1 MASLYNAD
9 LKPLAKGTFTHPYDH
24 ATKLFVTDTYRLAPK
39 QSFLYYVVINIDP
52 SQTQLGSGFLGGV
65 LSFADRFQNL
75 ETGMLVKRVEL
86 PKFSIGTKTLN
97 AYNRKNIVQTNIQ
110 YEPVNFTFHDDAAD
124 VITNFWNDYY
134 TYYYRDSDY
143 GVNDYSRPEKYAPRN
158 KIGWGYSP
166 RNSSLPNFIKNIRIF
181 SLHNKRFTEYLLVN
195 PIITGW
201 QHGEH
206 DSSNDR
212 SLMENKMTVT
222 YETVKYFTG
231 FVNPVSVDG
240 FSLLHYDNAS
250 SPISTSVTN
259 IYTDAGFL
267 GVLDSVPKDLRKP
280 DGSNGAGGPLSSL
293 LSMFRL
299 YNNLKNVNL
308 KTVVGTT
315 LGSAGVGILNSAV
328 NQGLNYV
335 FPTLGG
341 GPAGINGSG
350 VVSGGAI
357 GNYPYAST
365 VPNFGAT
372 IAGSAVGAVT
382 GAAVNAVNGG
392 INYVSSQIN
401 RGIDNAVSGIFPPT
415 VGSTA
420 VTDVVD
426 NTGRVIVNS
435 SSLQPI
441 TGTSTAV
448 YYDSQGNPISRIQ
461 VSGTQSGSYNPSNL
475 SENLLYAQTVTD
487 PSGQEII
494 VNQYRDGTQVRYDSV
509 TGNTLQVIPGSN
521 SNNVI
526 GLPNQNINTNPI
538 DSRTLAAQGVVS
550 PANSVQYRTDPGTGL
565 IYTVGNST
573 TALFTNTLAGA
584 TGAGVGLYAGQSL
597 NNALNKT
604 GLGNSVIGRVVS
616 GAVATATGAAVGR
629 AVNNGLQVVINK
641 ATGAITQGFDP
652 ASGQIRNVASTWTGS
667 GGYNATKPL
676 DNTVSKQIFDDGSSL
691 FVYKDGTVRAISS
704 DGKETLTPG
713 SNDSGLLSFFN
724 KPPGQ
729 NIDSAAV
736 EAPYG
741 GIWTDGSG
749 NPIYTG
755 SGEYVYYGDPSL
767 QPTALTEEQ
776 WNSMNQSAIDNINNI
791 VAQDVAN
798 GVDLSGPSDSDI
810 LEYQKSLGD
819 FFG

>member
-24 ATKLFVTDTYRLAPK
+24 ATKLFVADTYRLAPK

-75 ETGMLVKRVEL
+75 ETGMLVKRAEL

-97 AYNRKNIVQTNIQ
+97 AYNRKNIIQTNIQ
-110 YEPVNFTFHDDAAD
+110 YEPVNITFHDDAAD

-143 GVNDYSRPEKYAPRN
+143 NVNDYSRPEKYAPRS

-195 PIITGW
+195 PVITGW
-201 QHGEH
+201 RHGEH
-206 DSSNDR
+206 DSANDR
-212 SLMENKMTVT
+212 SLMENTMTVT

-267 GVLDSVPKDLRKP
+267 GVVDSVPKDLRKP
-280 DGSNGAGGPLSSL
+280 DGSDGAGGPLSSL

-315 LGSAGVGILNSAV
+315 LGSMGVGVLNNV
-328 NQGLNYV
+328 LNQGLNYI

-350 VVSGGAI
+350 VVSSGVVGS
-357 GNYPYAST
+357 YPYGST

-372 IAGSAVGAVT
+372 IAGSAVGAIT

-392 INYVSSQIN
+392 INYVNSQIN

-415 VGSTA
+415 IGSTA

-426 NTGRVIVNS
+426 NSGRVIVNS
-435 SSLQPI
+435 SSLQPV

-448 YYDSQGNPISRIQ
+448 YYDSQGNAISRIQ
-461 VSGTQSGSYNPSNL
+461 VAGTQSGSYNPNNL

-494 VNQYRDGTQVRYDSV
+494 VNKYRDGTEVRYDSAS
-509 TGNTLQVIPGSN
+509 GDTLQIIPGS
-521 SNNVI
+521 STNVI

-538 DSRTLAAQGVVS
+538 DSRTLAAQGVMS
-550 PANSVQYRTDPGTGL
+550 PANSVQYRTDPRTGL

-573 TALFTNTLAGA
+573 SALFTNTLAGA

-597 NNALNKT
+597 YGALNRT

-629 AVNNGLQVVINK
+629 AVNNGLQVIINK
-641 ATGAITQGFDP
+641 ATGAVTQGFDS
-652 ASGQIRNVASTWTGS
+652 ATGQIRNVASTWTGS
-667 GGYNATKPL
+667 GGYNESKPL
-676 DNTVSKQIFDDGSSL
+676 DNVVSTTYDPSGGTTT
-691 FVYKDGTVRAISS
+691 VYKNGDVLYEDVNGNRS
-704 DGKETLTPG
+704 LTPG

-724 KPPGQ
+724 RAPGQ
-729 NIDSAAV
+729 NTDSAAIQ
-736 EAPYG
+736 APYG
-741 GIWTDGSG
+741 GILTDGSG

-755 SGEYVYYGDPSL
+755 SGEYVYYGDPTL
-767 QPTALTEEQ
+767 QPSAMTDEQ
-776 WNSMNQSAIDNINNI
+776 WNEMNQSAIDNINNI
-791 VAQDVAN
+791 VAQDIEN
-798 GVDLSGPSDSDI
+798 GVDLSGPSD
-810 LEYQKSLGD
+810 LEIWYNNDSLRGFD
-819 FFG
+819 G

>member
-24 ATKLFVTDTYRLAPK
+24 ATKLFVADTYRLAPK

-86 PKFSIGTKTLN
+86 PKFNIGTKTLN
-97 AYNRKNIVQTNIQ
+97 AYNRKNIIQTNIQ
-110 YEPVNFTFHDDAAD
+110 YDPVNLTFHDDAAD

-143 GVNDYSRPEKYAPRN
+143 NVSDYSRPEKYTARS

-201 QHGEH
+201 RHGEH

-212 SLMENKMTVT
+212 TLMENTMTVS

-259 IYTDAGFL
+259 IYTDSGIL
-267 GVLDSVPKDLRKP
+267 GALDSVPKDLRKP
-280 DGSNGAGGPLSSL
+280 DGSDGAGGPLSSL

-315 LGSAGVGILNSAV
+315 LGSVGVGVLNGVV

-341 GPAGINGSG
+341 GTAGINGSG
-350 VVSGGAI
+350 VSVPSLTGS
-357 GNYPYAST
+357 YPYGST
-365 VPNFGAT
+365 IPNFGAT

-382 GAAVNAVNGG
+382 GAAINATNGG
-392 INYVSSQIN
+392 IEFVNSQIN
-401 RGIDNAVSGIFPPT
+401 RGIDNAVSGIFPTT

-435 SSLQPI
+435 SSLQPV

-448 YYDSQGNPISRIQ
+448 YYDSQGNPIARVQ
-461 VSGTQSGSYNPSNL
+461 VTGTQSGSYNPVNL

-494 VNQYRDGTQVRYDSV
+494 INAYRDGTQVRYDAL
-509 TGNTLQVIPGSN
+509 TGDTLQVVPGSN
-521 SNNVI
+521 TNNII

-538 DSRTLAAQGVVS
+538 DSRTLAAQGVAS
-550 PANSVQYRTDPGTGL
+550 PANSVQYRTDPRTGL
-565 IYTVGNST
+565 VYTVGNST

-597 NNALNKT
+597 YGALNRT

-641 ATGAITQGFDP
+641 ATGAITQGFDSS
-652 ASGQIRNVASTWTGS
+652 SGQIRNVASTWTGT
-667 GGYNATKPL
+667 GGYDATKPL
-676 DNTVSKQIFDDGSSL
+676 DNAVSTTYDPSGGTTTVFKNGDVLYEDVNGNRS
-691 FVYKDGTVRAISS
+691 
-704 DGKETLTPG
+704 LTPG
-713 SNDSGLLSFFN
+713 SNDTGLLRFFN
-724 KPPGQ
+724 KSPGQ
-729 NIDSAAV
+729 NTDSAAI

-741 GIWTDGSG
+741 GILTDGSG

-755 SGEYVYYGDPSL
+755 SEDYLYYGDPSL
-767 QPTALTEEQ
+767 QPTALTDDQ
-776 WNSMNQSAIDNINNI
+776 WNSMNQLAVDGVNDI
-791 VAQDVAN
+791 VAQDLAN
-798 GVDLSGPSDSDI
+798 GVDLSGPDDLDI
-810 LEYQKSLGD
+810 WIFNNSLGD
-819 FFG
+819 FEG